1 MKEEVED
8 KYNGLVLAF
17 DPFDP
22 RYEARKYSPQSKKEI
37 DLNSI
42 ESMSAHEKRKNRK
55 KKKFFEIEQKIQNVL
70 KSKTNKMIVD
80 FNCEESASIKL
91 FPIKK

>member
-1 MKEEVED
+1 MQLSYIKKFGSIFDNQKYHGFCDIELMKEEVED

-37 DLNSI
+37 DLDSI
-42 ESMSAHEKRKNRK
+42 ESMSAHEKRKNREK
-55 KKKFFEIEQKIQNVL
+55 KEVF
-70 KSKTNKMIVD
+70 
-80 FNCEESASIKL
+80 
-91 FPIKK
+91 

>member
-22 RYEARKYSPQSKKEI
+22 RYKARKYSLQSKKEI
-37 DLNSI
+37 DLDSI
-42 ESMSAHEKRKNRK
+42 ESMSAHEKRKNREK
-55 KKKFFEIEQKIQNVL
+55 KEVF
-70 KSKTNKMIVD
+70 
-80 FNCEESASIKL
+80 
-91 FPIKK
+91 

>member
-1 MKEEVED
+1 M
-8 KYNGLVLAF
+8 
-17 DPFDP
+17 
-22 RYEARKYSPQSKKEI
+22 KKE
-37 DLNSI
+37 
-42 ESMSAHEKRKNRK
+42 KTGK

-91 FPIKK
+91 FAIKK